1 MSDRGMKKWAPYKS
15 LVEQEKYLKKAHD
28 DNEKIERPILSS
40 DEMEEINEK
49 LVNYSNEEVII
60 TYWRDNKINNV
71 TTLIKKIDADNKKII
86 LPDRK
91 SIYFHELINIEYSL

>member
-15 LVEQEKYLKKAHD
+15 LVEQEKYLKKAHN

-60 TYWRDNKINNV
+60 TYWRDNKINSV
-71 TTLIKKIDADNKKII
+71 TTLIKKIDANNKKII